1 MNYINNNVLNLFS
14 LVLALIIL
22 FIILFGCKC
31 HRRYERFEN
40 AEKKE
45 EQVDEKKTEN
55 KSGAMELLSSFE
67 KSILDG
73 LSAGSITSKDLTS
86 LIKNEQ
92 FTEKNL
98 DNLITYVE
106 KFKGGLISN

>member
-1 MNYINNNVLNLFS
+1 MVEYNNILNMVS
-14 LVLALIIL
+14 LLLAFIIL

-31 HRRYERFEN
+31 NSPLISSSINERFEN
-40 AEKKE
+40 KEEAKKE
-45 EQVDEKKTEN
+45 ED
-55 KSGAMELLSSFE
+55 LSKFE

-73 LSAGSITSKDLTS
+73 LSSGSITTKDLTS

-98 DNLITYVE
+98 DNLIGHVE
-106 KFKGGLISN
+106 KFKGGMKS

>member
-1 MNYINNNVLNLFS
+1 MNYINNNILNLFS

-45 EQVDEKKTEN
+45 EQVDEKTEK

>member
-14 LVLALIIL
+14 LGLALIIL

-45 EQVDEKKTEN
+45 EVEVKTEK
-55 KSGAMELLSSFE
+55 KSGAMELLSNFE

-106 KFKGGLISN
+106 KFKGGLVSN

>member
-14 LVLALIIL
+14 LGLALIIL

-45 EQVDEKKTEN
+45 ETGGVEKK
-55 KSGAMELLSSFE
+55 SGVMDLLSSFE